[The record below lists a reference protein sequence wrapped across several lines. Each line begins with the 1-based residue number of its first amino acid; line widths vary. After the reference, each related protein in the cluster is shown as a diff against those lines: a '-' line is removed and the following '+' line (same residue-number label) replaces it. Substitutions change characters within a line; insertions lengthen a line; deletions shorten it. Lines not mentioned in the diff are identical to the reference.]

1 MVARRIGQRATWCLY
16 AATRIPEATA
26 SDLIFDESNW
36 GGSHLADST
45 RLTQAIEAAQ
55 RGEAHGWSALFER
68 FYPDVHAYALARLGD
83 VTAAEDVT
91 QDVFVA
97 AVTSIKTLR
106 DRREPAVQAWFLHI
120 CRYKV
125 VDHIRRASRH
135 RGLALDA
142 RPPGADPGAIAEVN
156 IEADRVRAAMVHLTE
171 DQRDILIRRFVLD
184 QSLEEVASTTKRTVG
199 AVKSMQH
206 RALEAVRRALS
217 PKRAA

>member
-1 MVARRIGQRATWCLY
+1 M
-16 AATRIPEATA
+16 
-26 SDLIFDESNW
+26 FDESD
-36 GGSHLADST
+36 GGGASLADT
-45 RLTQAIEAAQ
+45 NRFTQTVEAAQ

-106 DRREPAVQAWFLHI
+106 DRREPAVQAWFFHI

-125 VDHIRRASRH
+125 VDFMRRGSRQ
-135 RGLALDA
+135 RALVMTDA
-142 RPPGADPGAIAEVN
+142 LPAGADPGAIAEMN
-156 IEADRVRAAMVHLTE
+156 MEADRVRAAMVHLTE
-171 DQRDILIRRFVLD
+171 DQRDILVRRFVLD
-184 QSLEEVASTTKRTVG
+184 QSLEEVASTTKRSLG

-206 RALEAVRRALS
+206 RALESIRRVLM